1 MTNTKK
7 TRTKLATAL
16 FAALALI
23 ATPTFADY
31 ETGMDYYKQ
40 GKHVES
46 IAEFEAVVTNAPEYD
61 FGYYM
66 IGLNYLKLKKYND
79 AILNIK
85 KAIDLNPG
93 KADYHVY
100 LSYSQFYAKRYTDVV
115 TTLDKAES
123 LIENPSHKA
132 TMHQL
137 RGLAL
142 AQNKQF
148 ARAIPD
154 LKKANP
160 GKDFSVAA
168 ALGAACRAASDW
180 PCALDAYKKAVALKP
195 NDKRVLNQLVSTEL
209 EVAQRE
215 TNGSRKPALYNAAAA
230 SAKKLVALEKS
241 ADSHK
246 KYGDAL
252 LGAKKYDQAVSEYQ
266 TVLKMEPR
274 NCAAMLSISQA
285 MVPLEKWQDTI
296 SWAEKSIACGDKKHL
311 GYNQKAFAYIKLQDW
326 DKAIQAADA
335 SLKVK
340 DNNAAK
346 GFKRTAVSK
355 KETEMHNAEVE
366 AERARYEA
374 EIAAEEA
381 RIAEEERKR
390 KEYEARTGKK
400 DGSR

>member
-1 MTNTKK
+1 MTKLN
-7 TRTKLATAL
+7 RTKTTLVAAL
-16 FAALALI
+16 IAALALL
-23 ATPTFADY
+23 AAPAFADF

-66 IGLNYLKLKKYND
+66 IGVNYLKLKKYND
-79 AILNIK
+79 AILNMK

-93 KADYHVY
+93 KADYHVN
-100 LSYSQFYAKRYTDVV
+100 LSYAQFFAKRYSDVV

-123 LIENPSHKA
+123 LLESAQHKA

-142 AQNKQF
+142 AQTKQF

-160 GKDFSVAA
+160 AKNFSVAA
-168 ALGAACRAASDW
+168 SLGAACRAASDW
-180 PCALDAYKKAVALKP
+180 SCALDAYKKAVAQKP
-195 NDKRVLNQLVSTEL
+195 NDKRVLGQLVSTEL

-215 TNGSRKPALYNAAAA
+215 KNASRKPALYNAAAS

-252 LGAKKYDQAVSEYQ
+252 LGAKKYDQAISEYQ
-266 TVLKMEPR
+266 TVLKMAPR

-285 MVPLEKWQDTI
+285 MVPLERWQDTI

-390 KEYEARTGKK
+390 KEYEAKTGKK